1 MPLDTTNSNT
11 FEELQTAIS
20 AASNWNCEIKCH
32 GYHISKPTMLLE
44 YDICDLFVPCSQSN
58 SYTSGANSCCIPLS
72 HLKLWEDSIF
82 RFDPVTFL
90 GIDHRHAIKEYIKN
104 ACRCSGFLVETEVK
118 LRKPSKKQLNPSKSC
133 TIRFKCAH
141 NKKALSEL
149 SKDEEHG
156 KLLPIFVL

>member
-44 YDICDLFVPCSQSN
+44 YDICDLFVSCSQSN

-82 RFDPVTFL
+82 RFDPVTCFWGL
-90 GIDHRHAIKEYIKN
+90 TIDMLLKN
-104 ACRCSGFLVETEVK
+104 ILRMLV
-118 LRKPSKKQLNPSKSC
+118 
-133 TIRFKCAH
+133 
-141 NKKALSEL
+141 
-149 SKDEEHG
+149 D
-156 KLLPIFVL
+156 VLDS